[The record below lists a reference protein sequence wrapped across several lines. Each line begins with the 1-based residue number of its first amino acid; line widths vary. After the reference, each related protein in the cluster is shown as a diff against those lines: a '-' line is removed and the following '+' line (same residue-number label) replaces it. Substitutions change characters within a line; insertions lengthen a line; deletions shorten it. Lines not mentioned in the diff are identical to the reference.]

1 MCCGWGFY
9 SRAATNN
16 VFTVYLTIF
25 LVSKHSSSSQSIQLV
40 QLAIPEIKFSVWAR
54 FLARSARA
62 KLGSAQLTKLKIWKS
77 SAQLSSPFERGQLSS
92 ARSLAKNFRLVSPL
106 IARGTLKIFT
116 CLTIF
121 LLQIQI
127 QNKKKILIK
136 IARIKNSML
145 KMLEIDVVLLII
157 QCSKSWRSVFFVN
170 PLSLT
175 QFSKP
180 FFDIRLPGIKSMQ
193 QSLLCIWIIF

>member
-1 MCCGWGFY
+1 MRLLFEGGFYYKLRCCSCGFY

-106 IARGTLKIFT
+106 ISVLRQDLRVYNASCARMYFMYQVRRTD
-116 CLTIF
+116 IF
-121 LLQIQI
+121 LDTYY
-127 QNKKKILIK
+127 KIECMYSLMYLI
-136 IARIKNSML
+136 
-145 KMLEIDVVLLII
+145 
-157 QCSKSWRSVFFVN
+157 
-170 PLSLT
+170 
-175 QFSKP
+175 
-180 FFDIRLPGIKSMQ
+180 
-193 QSLLCIWIIF
+193 

>member
-1 MCCGWGFY
+1 MRLLFEGGFYYKLRCCSCGFY

-16 VFTVYLTIF
+16 VFTLYLTIF

-62 KLGSAQLTKLKIWKS
+62 KLGSAQLNKLKIWKS

-106 IARGTLKIFT
+106 ICSIFEFLRWWAIWRWVS
-116 CLTIF
+116 CLEPNF
-121 LLQIQI
+121 W
-127 QNKKKILIK
+127 
-136 IARIKNSML
+136 ARIQPGFFQTFSSAAWSWLGATRHYCAYCYVRYFLTKH
-145 KMLEIDVVLLII
+145 LLLG
-157 QCSKSWRSVFFVN
+157 RSN
-170 PLSLT
+170 
-175 QFSKP
+175 
-180 FFDIRLPGIKSMQ
+180 
-193 QSLLCIWIIF
+193 W